1 MPFSKNEKQ
10 LDFSSH
16 LPGGP
21 QDCDSELLAD
31 MLAGRMEHFVGGSE
45 G

>member
-1 MPFSKNEKQ
+1 MPFGKNVKQ
-10 LDFSSH
+10 LDFSS
-16 LPGGP
+16 LLGGP